1 MTDDIIVEK
10 LLEENDEF
18 KAAYEEHKAHRKV
31 TEKLEKK
38 HILTTEDEVELKRL
52 KKIKLSLKDKMNA
65 IITDSKENCA

>member
-1 MTDDIIVEK
+1 MTDDIIVER
-10 LLEENDEF
+10 LLEESDEF
-18 KAAYEEHKAHRKV
+18 REAYEEHKAHRKV

-65 IITDSKENCA
+65 IIAESKGRCA

>member
-10 LLEENDEF
+10 LLQENDEF
-18 KAAYEEHKAHRKV
+18 REAYEEHKAHRKV

-52 KKIKLSLKDKMNA
+52 KKLKLSLKDKMNA
-65 IITDSKENCA
+65 IIADNKENCA